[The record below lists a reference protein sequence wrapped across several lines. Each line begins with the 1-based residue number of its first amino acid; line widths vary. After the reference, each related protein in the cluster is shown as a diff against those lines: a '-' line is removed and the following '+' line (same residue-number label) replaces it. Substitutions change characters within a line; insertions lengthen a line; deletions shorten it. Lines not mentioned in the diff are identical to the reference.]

1 MTMTLYHGE
10 PNGPSLT
17 VLAALGE
24 KGLAAD
30 LVRIDL
36 ARMERHGA
44 KCPQSIM
51 VDMSVEGEGP
61 VLVVD
66 GEAMSDSLFIACYL
80 DDVGDGPA
88 LRPADPYARW
98 EMMMWCR
105 QIIERL
111 APAAAYLGCKAYL
124 YDTLAAMSDADYAAR
139 AASIASVDLR
149 TRWDDVRHG
158 NFDGDKL
165 ADSRAK
171 VVQAV
176 ERCEARLADRE
187 WLMGDFSVADLETYA
202 WLAGMTDLIPEAFGA
217 APRTQGWLWR
227 VRTRP
232 AVSPAL
238 ARASVVEPGK
248 SWAPGPEI
256 NRWG

>member
-17 VLAALGE
+17 VLAMLEE

-36 ARMERHGA
+36 ARMGRHGA
-44 KCPQSIM
+44 ECPRNIM
-51 VDMSVEGEGP
+51 VEMSVEGEGP

-111 APAAAYLGCKAYL
+111 APAAAYLGCRAYL
-124 YDTLAAMSDADYAAR
+124 YDGLATMAEADYAAL
-139 AASIASVDLR
+139 AAPIASDDLR
-149 TRWDDVRHG
+149 ARWDDVRRG
-158 NFDGDKL
+158 NFTDERLSDC
-165 ADSRAK
+165 RAK
-171 VVQAV
+171 VAQAA
-176 ERCEARLADRE
+176 ERCETRLADRE
-187 WLMGDFSVADLETYA
+187 WLMGDFSIADLETYV
-202 WLAGMTDLIPEAFGA
+202 WLSGMTTLVPEAFEN
-217 APRTQGWLWR
+217 APRTRVWLWR
-227 VRTRP
+227 VRSRRSV
-232 AVSPAL
+232 AQSLGL
-238 ARASVVEPGK
+238 ATAIGPET